1 MQRRLTPEVLDYAD
15 KSKLLGVFIDEAY
28 ELTGDVPLFQEE
40 KEKIIDAFLTNNGV
54 VQLPLSIV
62 KLFIKVE
69 TCLDKC
75 LLFCLHPHINYVA
88 LSKSLMSILDSDVT
102 RCFSDEVEQA
112 MITSVQLSQAGS
124 LSAASVK
131 RFYEIF
137 RSRRSFGEYNN
148 LIAKMIVAVYL
159 INEGVDPIPVLSGNF
174 SYFNY
179 SEDTE
184 L

>member
-28 ELTGDVPLFQEE
+28 ELTGDVPLFPEE
-40 KEKIIDAFLTNNGV
+40 KEKIVDAFLTNNGV

-69 TCLDKC
+69 ACLDRC
-75 LLFCLHPHINYVA
+75 LLFCLHSHVNYVA
-88 LSKSLMSILDSDVT
+88 LSKSLMSILDSDVI
-102 RCFSDEVEQA
+102 RCFSNEIEQA
-112 MITSVQLSQAGS
+112 MLTSIQLCQTGR
-124 LSAASVK
+124 LTAASVR

-137 RSRRSFGEYNN
+137 RSHRSFGEYND

-159 INEGVDPIPVLSGNF
+159 INEGVDPMPALTGNF
-174 SYFNY
+174 GYFDQD
-179 SEDTE
+179 EDLE